1 MKTEKCVLYD
11 RDCIDCG
18 ECEFCDL
25 DPTKI
30 CNNCGKCL
38 NMDDYASFVIDTVDG
53 QSVKP
58 TTKTFSITDLPR
70 KTIKIKRKK

>member
-1 MKTEKCVLYD
+1 MESKKCVLYD
-11 RDCIDCG
+11 RDCINCH

-38 NMDDYASFVIDTVDG
+38 NVEDYASFEIDSIDG
-53 QSVKP
+53 VKI
-58 TTKTFSITDLPR
+58 SR
-70 KTIKIKRKK
+70 KTDNN